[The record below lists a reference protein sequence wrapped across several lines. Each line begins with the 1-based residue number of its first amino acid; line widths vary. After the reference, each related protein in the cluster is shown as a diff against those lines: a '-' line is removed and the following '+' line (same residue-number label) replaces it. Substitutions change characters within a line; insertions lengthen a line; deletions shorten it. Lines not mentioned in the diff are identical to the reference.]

1 MHNWLADK
9 LRVPV
14 WFVAANL
21 ALFAIYRVVF
31 LTNFAAGSPSTENL
45 RILLYGL
52 RLDLALL

>member
-9 LRVPV
+9 LKVPV
-14 WFVAANL
+14 WFVVANL
-21 ALFAIYRVVF
+21 ALFAAYRMLF
-31 LTNFAAGSPSTENL
+31 LENFAAENQTAENL